1 MINSNFLS
9 ENIKIT
15 QGNNNI
21 KKRSIYNVIF
31 KFFVIIFS
39 VASIL
44 PLFFILFYIV
54 KNGIRAINWQFLI
67 NLPQPVGETG
77 GGISN
82 AIVGTFILIILS
94 SILSIPLG
102 ILSGIYLSENKKSKL
117 SYLIRLSVEV
127 LHSIP
132 SIVMGIIAYIWIV
145 KPMGVFSS
153 FSGAFALGLMML
165 PVIIKSTEE
174 TMNLVPHSL
183 KEASLSLGVPH
194 YKTILKVILPSSVS
208 GILTGILL
216 GIARISGETAPLLF
230 TSFGNPFMNS
240 NIFKPMNSLSLLIFN
255 YATSPYKDWQSIAW
269 GASLILIIF
278 VLLINLIANGVSRRW
293 KVQF

>member
-1 MINSNFLS
+1 MLSNVFRIII
-9 ENIKIT
+9 ET
-15 QGNNNI
+15 MQGNNNI
-21 KKRSIYNVIF
+21 KKRNIYNYIF
-31 KFFVIIFS
+31 KFFVIVFS
-39 VASIL
+39 IVSIL

-54 KNGIRAINWQFLI
+54 KNGIKAINWEFLI
-67 NLPQPVGETG
+67 NLPKPVGETG

-94 SILSIPLG
+94 SLLSIPLG
-102 ILSGIYLSENKKSKL
+102 IFSGIYLSENKNSKL
-117 SYLIRLSVEV
+117 SYIIRLSVEV

-145 KPMGVFSS
+145 KPMGIFSA
-153 FSGAFALGLMML
+153 FSGSIALGLMML

-174 TMNLVPHSL
+174 TMGLVPHSL
-183 KEASLSLGVPH
+183 KEASLSLGVPY

-230 TSFGNPFMNS
+230 TSFGNPFMNT
-240 NIFKPMNSLSLLIFN
+240 NILKPMNSLSLLIFN
-255 YATSPYKDWQSIAW
+255 YSTSPYKDWQSIAW
-269 GASLILIIF
+269 GASMILILF
-278 VLLINLIANGVSRRW
+278 VLMINLIANGVSRRW